1 MTEVKPY
8 LHNNPVHSYKLALF
22 FHLDI
27 SNVGT
32 LRIEKKHSIIYL
44 LFYIINISSLKDGD
58 TTCGPLG
65 SNVIEITDGC
75 DVSVE

>member
-8 LHNNPVHSYKLALF
+8 LHNNPVHSYKLVLF

-32 LRIEKKHSIIYL
+32 LRIEKNTQLFIYY
-44 LFYIINISSLKDGD
+44 FI
-58 TTCGPLG
+58 
-65 SNVIEITDGC
+65 
-75 DVSVE
+75 